1 MLQPLTERPPRSD
14 SSHRIVV
21 VASHY
26 NEEFVGPMT
35 QAFLAELAVIEPAST
50 AEVIHAPGSFEIP
63 HLAARAV
70 ESIRPDAVVC
80 LGVILQGETGH
91 ADLVASSVSDSLCR
105 LSVEKLV
112 PVIHGVLLLGNR
124 GQASSRCLDVKINRG
139 VECARAVVD
148 ILRSS
153 KGITSR

>member
-1 MLQPLTERPPRSD
+1 MLQPLPKRPDRSD
-14 SSHRIVV
+14 ASHRIVV
-21 VASHY
+21 VASRY
-26 NEEFVGPMT
+26 NDEFVSPMT
-35 QAFLAELAVIEPAST
+35 QAFLAELAALEPGSS

-63 HLAARAV
+63 HLAACAV
-70 ESIRPDAVVC
+70 ENLRPDAVVC

-112 PVIHGVLLLGNR
+112 PVIHGVLLLGDQEQATTRCLGDGMNR
-124 GQASSRCLDVKINRG
+124 GA
-139 VECARAVVD
+139 ECARAVID

-153 KGITSR
+153 RNITSR

>member
-1 MLQPLTERPPRSD
+1 MLQPLPERPDRSD
-14 SSHRIVV
+14 SIHRIVV
-21 VASHY
+21 VSSRY
-26 NEEFVGPMT
+26 NDEFVSPMT
-35 QAFLAELAVIEPAST
+35 QAFLDELSAIEPGSS

-70 ESIRPDAVVC
+70 ESLRPDAIVC

-124 GQASSRCLDVKINRG
+124 EQASARCLGAEMNRG
-139 VECARAVVD
+139 TECARAVVD

-153 KGITSR
+153 KAITSR

>member
-1 MLQPLTERPPRSD
+1 MLQPLPERPDRSD
-14 SSHRIVV
+14 ASHRIVV
-21 VASHY
+21 VASRY
-26 NEEFVGPMT
+26 NDEFVGPMT
-35 QAFLAELAVIEPAST
+35 QAFLDELSAIEPGSS
-50 AEVIHAPGSFEIP
+50 AEVIPAPGSFEIP

-70 ESIRPDAVVC
+70 ESLRPDAIVC

-112 PVIHGVLLLGNR
+112 PVIHGVLLLGSREQASARCLGAEMNR
-124 GQASSRCLDVKINRG
+124 GT
-139 VECARAVVD
+139 ECARAVVD

-153 KGITSR
+153 KAITSR

>member
-1 MLQPLTERPPRSD
+1 MLQPLPERPNRSD
-14 SSHRIVV
+14 ASHRIVV
-21 VASHY
+21 IASRY
-26 NEEFVGPMT
+26 NDEFVGPMT
-35 QAFLAELAVIEPAST
+35 QAFLHELSAIEPGSS

-63 HLAARAV
+63 HLAARAA
-70 ESIRPDAVVC
+70 ESLRPDAVVC

-124 GQASSRCLDVKINRG
+124 EQASARCLGAEMNRG
-139 VECARAVVD
+139 TECARAVVD

-153 KGITSR
+153 KAITSR

>member
-1 MLQPLTERPPRSD
+1 MLQPLPERPDRSD
-14 SSHRIVV
+14 ASHRIVV
-21 VASHY
+21 VASRY
-26 NEEFVGPMT
+26 NDEFVSPMT
-35 QAFLAELAVIEPAST
+35 QAFLAELAALEPGSS

-63 HLAARAV
+63 HLAACAV
-70 ESIRPDAVVC
+70 ENLRPDAVVC

-112 PVIHGVLLLGNR
+112 PVIHGVLLLGDQEQATTRCLGDGMNR
-124 GQASSRCLDVKINRG
+124 GA
-139 VECARAVVD
+139 ECARAVID

-153 KGITSR
+153 RNITSR